1 LEKVAAS
8 ARLPYNGSNSSS
20 ELILCVKG
28 IEMNIE
34 GTYTF
39 QSKLTEIRQSLTR
52 QEALQ
57 QAIPGL
63 EQLEPLENNR
73 YNVAIHIKYPPLV
86 GTYQGLVSF
95 VEDQQSASYRL
106 LIESNGSPNTLT
118 GVGSIQLHEFG
129 ENTTVFYKGTL
140 TISKRGVRLTP
151 AVTKGALKLLIQQF
165 FTSLS
170 DQLRMDHTGIVEEDG
185 NTAVDV
191 VPFHS
196 PPAAPEVASSFI
208 HKIVRWLGLGKANA
222 LQEEIWAERIRQIG
236 LVSGF
241 LFLVW
246 IGTRLARKK

>member
-1 LEKVAAS
+1 MS
-8 ARLPYNGSNSSS
+8 
-20 ELILCVKG
+20 
-28 IEMNIE
+28 MNIE

-73 YNVAIHIKYPPLV
+73 YNVAIHIKYPPLA
-86 GTYQGLVSF
+86 GTYQGQVSF
-95 VEDQQSASYRL
+95 MEDQQSASYRL
-106 LIESNGSPNTLT
+106 LIESNGGPNTMT
-118 GVGSIQLHEFG
+118 GVGSIQLHEIG
-129 ENTTVFYKGTL
+129 ENTTIIYKGTL
-140 TISKRGVRLTP
+140 TLSKRGTRLTP
-151 AVTKGALKLLIQQF
+151 AVTKGALKLLLQQF

-170 DQLRMDHTGIVEEDG
+170 DQLRVDHTNSGED
-185 NTAVDV
+185 NRDTSAEV
-191 VPFHS
+191 VPFYS
-196 PPAAPEVASSFI
+196 TPAAPEAASSFI
-208 HKIVRWLGLGKANA
+208 YKIVRSLGLGKDNA

-246 IGTRLARKK
+246 IGTRLPRKK